1 VPEKVMTMVSALPAE
16 YLDPD
21 TPPEVVVTDQVRPL
35 VTDSTLGVPLGVP
48 GPGLPAVP
56 DPPRHQLVTVGDS
69 LTHGMSSGAVFH
81 TDLSWPALVARSL
94 GVDLVVPTYG
104 GPLDGLPLNIEKLL
118 RDLQGKFGETLNLLE
133 LAQLPLEL
141 QSLADANE
149 DYWERGKGSRP
160 PRTDRRYENVGIY
173 GWDVRDSLS
182 STTARA
188 RARIASHPPHDDL
201 LGAKPD
207 NDNDIAAA
215 SVLAPFSP
223 AAAQIDA
230 AASHGHD
237 GGIGTLV
244 VVLGANNALRSVVQK
259 KVAWSGPQ
267 FQDLDRKGAYTVW
280 NPVQFQAEYADLVR
294 GLLPI
299 PAHRVLLATVPHV
312 TVAPIA
318 AGVNPARH
326 GKKWRKGSRYFPY
339 YTDPWIAE
347 KDFRPDKHR
356 HITHQQARAV
366 DSAIDQFNDAIGD
379 HVRRARA
386 DGRDW
391 RLVDLCGILDG
402 VSYRRYLDDDAA
414 AAAQQAWQ
422 PYPLPAPIAGLDTR
436 FYRSDETGRHQG
448 GLFGLDAVHPST
460 AGYGIIAQ
468 AVLDVLSAAGI
479 PSPGIDFTEL
489 LAQDTLNSSPP
500 ALFNRL
506 FTLLAPFLTR
516 LAGTAPS

>member
-35 VTDSTLGVPLGVP
+35 ITDSTLGVPLGVP

-56 DPPRHQLVTVGDS
+56 DPPRHQLVTIGDS

-94 GVDLVVPTYG
+94 GVDLVVPSYA

-118 RDLQGKFGETLNLLE
+118 RDLQGKFGKRLNLLE
-133 LAQLPLEL
+133 MAQLPLEL
-141 QSLADANE
+141 QGLADANE
-149 DYWERGKGSRP
+149 DYWERGDGSRP
-160 PRTDRRYENVGIY
+160 PRTDLRYENVGVY

-215 SVLAPFSP
+215 SVLAPFGP

-267 FQDLDRKGAYTVW
+267 FQDLDGKGAYTVW
-280 NPVQFQAEYADLVR
+280 NPVHFQAEYADLVR

-318 AGVNPARH
+318 TGVNPARP

-356 HITHQQARAV
+356 HITHQQARAI
-366 DSAIDQFNDAIGD
+366 DSAIDQFNDAIQD

-391 RLVDLCGILDG
+391 HLVDLCGILDG

-422 PYPLPAPIAGLDTR
+422 PYPLPAAIAGLDTR
-436 FYRSDETGRHQG
+436 FYRSDETGRLQG
-448 GLFGLDAVHPST
+448 GLFGLDAVHPTT

-468 AVLDVLSAAGI
+468 AILDVLSAAGI